1 MSQMNIKENRN
12 KQRRHY
18 GSATSFPLKDD
29 RGCIVL
35 FDRSRIVD
43 RRWNNLVL
51 DELEVEEVDL
61 KQVNM

>member
-1 MSQMNIKENRN
+1 MKENRN

-18 GSATSFPLKDD
+18 GSATNFPMKDN
-29 RGCIVL
+29 RGCVVL
-35 FDRSRIVD
+35 FDRSRIVG
-43 RRWNNLVL
+43 RRLNKLLL